1 MSSVASRRIV
11 YVILAVF
18 FVGGAVWG
26 ISSFLHRKKADKRSS
41 IAVPLTDTVRRG
53 AITVLVQATGRVV
66 PNQEIEIKCKA
77 SGEIIQLPVDVSTL
91 VHKGD
96 LLAQLDPQD
105 EERSVKRAEVTLAVA
120 EARLAQ
126 TKLALQMAEQE
137 LASERK
143 KAETNLKSAEISA
156 NEAKAKLERVEQ
168 LYTKGMASNEDRDST
183 ITMYTRALAD
193 MEEAR
198 IRMQDITLRELQIES
213 KREDVKIATSQVEAD
228 KLLLSDVKQRL
239 SETRVTAPIDGVVI
253 DKYVQIGQIIA
264 SGINNVGG
272 GTTLMTL
279 GDLSRM
285 FVLVAVDES
294 DIGKIS
300 VGQDARIRVDA
311 YQDTVFTGEV
321 VRIASK
327 GKNTS
332 NVVTFEVK
340 VEVKGPRKS
349 LLKPEMTANVDIV
362 VADKKDVLLVPT
374 RFLISKRGQ
383 RILRVRLADGTEEVR
398 NVEVGTNDGEKVE
411 IISGV
416 SEGETVVIYPDET
429 ESKWKRTRTAADDI
443 RRERMRAH
451 VLSPLI
457 PPPRP
462 VR

>member
-1 MSSVASRRIV
+1 MLSVFI
-11 YVILAVF
+11 
-18 FVGGAVWG
+18 VGGAVWG
-26 ISSFLHRKKADKRSS
+26 IISLLRRKRADEHSF
-41 IAVPLTDTVRRG
+41 IAVPFTDTVKRG
-53 AITVLVQATGRVV
+53 AITVQVQATGRVV
-66 PNQEIEIKCKA
+66 PNQEVEIKCKA
-77 SGEIIQLPVDVSTL
+77 SGEIIQLPVDVST
-91 VHKGD
+91 VVRKGD

-143 KAETNLKSAEISA
+143 KAETNLKSAETSA

-168 LYTKGMASNEDRDST
+168 LYNKGMASNEDRDAAVT
-183 ITMYTRALAD
+183 IYTRALAD

-198 IRMQDITLRELQIES
+198 IRMQDITLRELQIEL
-213 KREDVKIATSQVEAD
+213 KREDIKIAASQVEAD
-228 KLLLSDVKQRL
+228 KLLMSDAKQRL

-300 VGQDARIRVDA
+300 VGQNARIRVDA
-311 YQDTVFTGEV
+311 YQDAVFPGEV

-327 GKNTS
+327 GKSTS

-340 VEVKGPRKS
+340 VEVKGARKS

-374 RFLISKRGQ
+374 RFLISRRGQ
-383 RILRVRLADGTEEVR
+383 HTLRVRLADGTEEIR
-398 NVEVGTNDGEKVE
+398 NVEIGANDGDKVE
-411 IISGV
+411 IIFGV
-416 SEGETVVIYPDET
+416 NEGETVVIYPDET
-429 ESKWKRTRTAADDI
+429 ESKWKRTRTGADDI
-443 RRERMRAH
+443 RRERIRAH

-457 PPPRP
+457 PPPR
-462 VR
+462 RAR